1 MSDRNEND
9 LICIRCYVVGQVQ
22 GVFFRAS
29 TKHEAQR
36 SGIKGYAKNLH
47 DGRVE
52 IVACGR
58 ADAVNELREWLRKGP
73 VNARVSGISCEV
85 IDYQGFSQFAVC

>member
-1 MSDRNEND
+1 MNDRQEVG
-9 LICIRCYVVGQVQ
+9 LVCVRCFVAGRVQ

-36 SGIKGYAKNLH
+36 LGIKGYAKNLH

-52 IVACGR
+52 VIACGTV
-58 ADAVNELREWLRKGP
+58 DAVDELREWLRKGP
-73 VNARVSGISCEV
+73 ADARVAGISCEV
-85 IDYQGFSQFAVC
+85 IDFQGFAQFTVG